1 MISNRTLQHKIFYAA
16 VDKGVWCMGTDK
28 NGRSMFDVGVLDIN
42 DNECISYKDIYRS
55 KILDIMLFSMKR
67 EVQET
72 INGVRK
78 EIANEKY

>member
-42 DNECISYKDIYRS
+42 GRECISYKDIYRS
-55 KILDIMLFSMKR
+55 KILDIMLFSMRR